1 MNRGR
6 SLRLKRYA
14 VIWMTTAAGTV
25 TCIVKSGHVVPS
37 EVSAMS
43 SQPSQCT
50 TFNRLIDYRV
60 VDDFDEL
67 LETCDEE
74 EPTPGC
80 GRDPA
85 PLLQQFAA

>member
-1 MNRGR
+1 
-6 SLRLKRYA
+6 
-14 VIWMTTAAGTV
+14 
-25 TCIVKSGHVVPS
+25 
-37 EVSAMS
+37 MS